1 MAKPILGIMYDF
13 DKTLSTTDMQNYSFI
28 PMVGMTPE
36 EFWGATGEFSEKS
49 GCERILSYMYM
60 MIAKAKEKGIKLT
73 REVLRECG
81 KSIKYH
87 PGVST
92 WFSRINEYGK
102 QKGVKVEHYLVS
114 SGTKEILEGCSIYDC
129 FTNVY
134 GCEFYYVNPTDRDHF
149 IALDDY
155 FSFLHAKRV
164 NELIK
169 IAQDLGAKHFR
180 ITYLEEKRSLTS
192 NNAKAAG
199 KGLLKGLGKAKADA
213 ETNQSEKN
221 YSKEELA
228 AEMSFA
234 GHDPVTPK
242 LEYLQNDP
250 TVRNLI
256 EMRMSQNAMTKQKIM
271 IKCINSSGIK
281 EKDAMKIDAALK
293 DMNCNGS
300 ITLMSEVQNEARRVF
315 EYEIEF

>member
-73 REVLRECG
+73 REVLRDCG

-134 GCEFYYVNPTDRDHF
+134 GCEFYYENDVPVWPKLAINYTQKTQFFFRIAKGVTDVRDDN
-149 IALDDY
+149 A
-155 FSFLHAKRV
+155 V
-164 NELIK
+164 NEKNRDGLRIPYTN
-169 IAQDLGAKHFR
+169 IAYIGDGMTDVACMTLVNKNKGYSIGVYTDDNK
-180 ITYLEEKRSLTS
+180 EKVNQIR
-192 NNAKAAG
+192 NDKRCRFVV
-199 KGLLKGLGKAKADA
+199 KAD
-213 ETNQSEKN
+213 
-221 YSKEELA
+221 YSKDSDMEKV
-228 AEMSFA
+228 F
-234 GHDPVTPK
+234 K
-242 LEYLQNDP
+242 L
-250 TVRNLI
+250 I
-256 EMRMSQNAMTKQKIM
+256 
-271 IKCINSSGIK
+271 
-281 EKDAMKIDAALK
+281 IDDIATR
-293 DMNCNGS
+293 S
-300 ITLMSEVQNEARRVF
+300 
-315 EYEIEF
+315 EIEAKEQALANK